1 MIKFAALSLIVD
13 EDMRVGR
20 GQKGDGAGNKV
31 STYPLQV
38 LASQVYQDWV
48 RPRRCVHPFSL

>member
-38 LASQVYQDWV
+38 LASQVYEDRV